1 MNGPYLI
8 MRYIIMSMIS
18 KCCNYK
24 PLYDVDN
31 KNYGICAWC
40 RKPSI
45 FKENKKRELKWK
57 K

>member
-1 MNGPYLI
+1 
-8 MRYIIMSMIS
+8 MSMIS

-40 RKPSI
+40 KKPGI